1 MIHNK
6 FFKAKTN
13 LTKVRILTKEECLY
27 NNVPLTENDQKLDRN
42 TWFWSPYAK
51 ISLPFLENKQTTQKK
66 ILSTCKI
73 KPIKARNL
81 KWMYANEKIKTKP
94 WID

>member
-1 MIHNK
+1 M
-6 FFKAKTN
+6 
-13 LTKVRILTKEECLY
+13 VRILTKEECLY
-27 NNVPLTENDQKLDRN
+27 NDVPLTEKDFDQILDRN

-51 ISLPFLENKQTTQKK
+51 LVYPFLENKQTTQKK

-81 KWMYANEKIKTKP
+81 KGIYANAKMKTKP
-94 WID
+94 WIN